1 MVQARWQH
9 KKFKFRKN
17 IQLDLISALTI
28 KDFVWKFL
36 RSTLEQ
42 QAREGI
48 RYWKKKK
55 KHRIEIVEF
64 LNSEHAHKY

>member
-1 MVQARWQH
+1 MVQACWQH
-9 KKFKFRKN
+9 KKFKFCEN
-17 IQLDLISALTI
+17 IQLDLISALTV

-42 QAREGI
+42 QARKGI
-48 RYWKKKK
+48 RYWKKK